1 MLSIIFKLEA
11 QWLYVLK
18 WARCLPNRG
27 TLLSHHG
34 QAACP
39 GWAELV
45 SDTCPIHSYFQSSA
59 NACNSCHLTIPLIS
73 KPSRQLAD
81 NREIVNCLFVRIL
94 QQKTRWSDSFFA
106 ILGFTENQ
114 ATFTTFTHIYQHR
127 SIPPTGILKISLST
141 KSYSPLG
148 FDKIITLGNVNKL
161 SFLSLNRIF
170 GLSVNKIS
178 GISTIK
184 MKVFSLSFC
193 IALGLHY
200 LCSK

>member
-18 WARCLPNRG
+18 GARCLPNWG

-39 GWAELV
+39 RWAELV
-45 SDTCPIHSYFQSSA
+45 SDTCPIHSYFHSST

-73 KPSRQLAD
+73 KPSRWNSSHLQTIQTIGWQSRDSQLSVCQ
-81 NREIVNCLFVRIL
+81 NITTKNQMVW
-94 QQKTRWSDSFFA
+94 QFFA

-127 SIPPTGILKISLST
+127 SIPPTGVLKISLST

-148 FDKIITLGNVNKL
+148 FDKILTLWNVNK
-161 SFLSLNRIF
+161 FPISLTQSDF
-170 GLSVNKIS
+170 
-178 GISTIK
+178 
-184 MKVFSLSFC
+184 
-193 IALGLHY
+193 
-200 LCSK
+200 